1 MSAHQNN
8 VGINQNDDDDDED
21 DDALLLTDDA
31 ESRSA
36 ARKVTKAGGGA
47 AAGGDD
53 GNDANGKDEN
63 LNTYPRRLR
72 LQATAAYCIAM
83 VGLGFTMSAL
93 GPTIPTLAIRY
104 GLSGGTALAPLLIM
118 RGVG

>member
-1 MSAHQNN
+1 MSIIH
-8 VGINQNDDDDDED
+8 NDNDDDED
-21 DDALLLTDDA
+21 DDALLLTECDT
-31 ESRSA
+31 ESQSA
-36 ARKVTKAGGGA
+36 AREVTKAASGDA
-47 AAGGDD
+47 AAAAADGCGGVNGHD
-53 GNDANGKDEN
+53 GKDEE

-72 LQATAAYCIAM
+72 LEATAAYCIAM